1 MRGRRGHTDTRR
13 YGEEWNIGGARV
25 DYALVPRSYTA
36 LAAAFFACVLGT
48 AGSPPDAA
56 AADPVAAESG
66 ASRAIAA
73 WVDSAIAPADGFE
86 LPARR
91 GDRRVVRAIGRGR
104 VREVEADRVVVEHV
118 YYVNHEKKALTS
130 IYGPLSEV
138 TVQAGAKIERGA
150 VLGKSNALRLEL
162 QPAVADANVFIEAH
176 KSLFVPQDEP
186 VLVVVD
192 QASYRMAIYHRG
204 RLQKHVEIGL
214 GQAKG
219 AKIEQGD
226 LKTPKGMYFITEKRS
241 GEFSGRFG
249 GYYGGHWMK
258 INYPNAFDA
267 DRAFEAGWIDKARAQ
282 KISADWR
289 ARKLTDQKTRLG
301 GGIGF
306 HGWIEEWD
314 GTGGAHLSWGCVVV
328 HLFDVEALYAMMP
341 AGAMVVI
348 L

>member
-1 MRGRRGHTDTRR
+1 M
-13 YGEEWNIGGARV
+13 I
-25 DYALVPRSYTA
+25 
-36 LAAAFFACVLGT
+36 AAAAALACVLGL
-48 AGSPPDAA
+48 AGSAS
-56 AADPVAAESG
+56 AAEAG
-66 ASRAIAA
+66 AIEA
-73 WVDSAIAPADGFE
+73 WMANAFPPADGFQS
-86 LPARR
+86 PSQR
-91 GDRRVVRAIGRGR
+91 GDRRTVRAIAGGR
-104 VREVEADRVVVEHV
+104 VRSVGADAVVVEHV
-118 YYVNHEKKALTS
+118 YYLNHEKKLAAST
-130 IYGPLSEV
+130 YRPLSEV
-138 TVQAGAKIERGA
+138 TVQAGALIERGA
-150 VLGKSNALRLEL
+150 PLGKSPALQLEL
-162 QPAVADANVFIEAH
+162 DPPVADANAFIAAH
-176 KSLFVPQDEP
+176 KTLLVPHDEP
-186 VLVVVD
+186 VLVLVD
-192 QASYRMAIYHRG
+192 QASYRLAIYHRG
-204 RLQKHVEIGL
+204 ALQKTAEIGL

-226 LKTPKGMYFITEKRS
+226 LKTPKGMYFITEKRA

-267 DRAFEAGWIDKARAQ
+267 DRALRAGWIDKPRAQ
-282 KISADWR
+282 KISAAWR

-341 AGAMVVI
+341 VGAMVVI